1 MRDALDLL
9 TIMQKRF
16 PTKGGK
22 FHRLFVDA
30 TGALRLELFTSKTS
44 MVFTLSNDDMR
55 RSAEYISDTICER
68 VLAFQTNTP

>member
-30 TGALRLELFTSKTS
+30 TGALRLELFITSKTS
-44 MVFTLSNDDMR
+44 AVFTLSNDDMR
-55 RSAEYISDTICER
+55 RSAEYIADTVCER
-68 VLAFQTNTP
+68 VLAMQTAQ